1 MSSSRHPSGDR
12 GGRGG
17 PGGGDGTGGP
27 PHPGGSP
34 PASVP
39 PELLL
44 DGPADA
50 PTLVLAHGAGAPMDS
65 PFLATMAAGLAKRG
79 VRVARFEFSYMR
91 ARREGGG
98 RKAPDR
104 EPELRRAWLAAIA
117 AIAATAATA
126 ASGATCEPGTSGAS
140 DPPGGGRRLWI
151 GGKSM
156 GGRLASMIADQAGV
170 RGLVCLGYPFR
181 PPGADPAVAARRTA
195 HLRDLRTPT
204 LIVQGTR
211 DSFGGPDEVAHFTL
225 SPRIRVHW
233 IEDGDHSLKPRKSS
247 GRTETQNLAEA
258 MDAVAAFVRGE

>member
-1 MSSSRHPSGDR
+1 MPPSRHPT
-12 GGRGG
+12 GGHGG
-17 PGGGDGTGGP
+17 PGGPGGSGGSGGGDGAGEA

-34 PASVP
+34 PAPAP

-44 DGPADA
+44 DGPANA

-65 PFLATMAAGLAKRG
+65 PFLAAMAAGLAERG

-104 EPELRRAWLAAIA
+104 EPELRRAWLAAID
-117 AIAATAATA
+117 AIDAMDAT
-126 ASGATCEPGTSGAS
+126 
-140 DPPGGGRRLWI
+140 LWI

-156 GGRLASMIADQAGV
+156 GGRIASMIADQAGV

-181 PPGADPAVAARRTA
+181 PPGADPAVAAKRTA

-211 DSFGGPDEVAHFTL
+211 DPFGGPDEVAGYAL

-247 GRTETQNLAEA
+247 GRTEAQNLAEA
-258 MDAVAAFVRGE
+258 MDAVAAFVRAK